1 MTLFYLLP
9 GSTCSPETF
18 PAATL
23 KPRGF
28 LRLTRSSLLFFIC
41 FITQACGGPN
51 AASLLSRLR

>member
-9 GSTCSPETF
+9 GNLSCCHSQ
-18 PAATL
+18 
-23 KPRGF
+23 PRGF
-28 LRLTRSSLLFFIC
+28 LRLTRSSRLFFIC